1 MKLPRIDI
9 FKKYGEGHL
18 PRPQPSDMAVHL
30 LNEQEDGFFVDIG
43 AFDGVR
49 CSNSVVFEEGYSWS
63 GICVEPNP
71 ETFQELV
78 KWRPHTRNF
87 NIGMGNEN
95 GSLEFWKC
103 GSLSG
108 FEKYCSSEHKQ
119 RIINEVGGKD
129 DVQIILVPIRNT
141 TEFLQEQNVTYIDYL
156 SIDAEGGDLE
166 IIKSID
172 FNQFDIKLI
181 SIEADHSFEEIKNI
195 LQQNG
200 FKYVTKCCA
209 DNFFIK

>member
-30 LNEQEDGFFVDIG
+30 LNELEGGFFVDIG
-43 AFDGVR
+43 AFDGR
-49 CSNSVVFEEGYSWS
+49 CCSNSVVFEEGYGWS

-71 ETFQELV
+71 ETFETLV
-78 KWRPHTRNF
+78 KHRPLARNF
-87 NIGMGNEN
+87 NIGAGNEN
-95 GSLEFWKC
+95 GSLDFWKC
-103 GSLSG
+103 GMLSG
-108 FEKYCSSEHKQ
+108 FEKYCSNEHKQ
-119 RIINEVGGKD
+119 RIIREVGGPD
-129 DVQIILVPIRNT
+129 NINIINIPVRNT
-141 TEFLQEQNVTYIDYL
+141 TEFLLEQGVQKIDYL

-166 IIKSID
+166 IIRSID
-172 FNQFDIKLI
+172 FNLFDIKLI

-200 FKYVTKCCA
+200 FQYVTKCCA